1 MSRRR
6 FTEDTRVKIPAAIQF
21 MRLGYEYV
29 SLKDAEYEFNTNI
42 FYVPFKEALERINNK
57 TFSDKEIEK
66 IINDIHRI
74 SQNNDLGKEFYN
86 WLINPAEKHKLID
99 FNDYNNNT
107 FQIVTELT
115 YGEEKGSKFR
125 PDLTILINGMPLSF
139 LEVKPPNNRETI
151 QGEFNRMLNQR
162 LKKDTVSKYFNILQ
176 IVSFSNNMKYE
187 DVSDSV
193 PAEDIKSGSFYSTP
207 NGQKTF
213 FSFFREEEKIEV
225 PILVSERKMLKVL
238 SDNNYDART
247 VFDTPEFKTNIE
259 KDTPLNNFIT
269 SLYSIERV
277 MFLLQYGIMHL
288 DGETPQRH
296 IMRYPQF
303 FATKRI
309 KEKLE
314 QGDKSGIIWHTQGSG
329 KTALAAY
336 ANRVVKDYYAKQEIV
351 TRFFF
356 VVDRLDL
363 LRQSQDEFTSRGFS
377 VKTVHSRSEFASE
390 LERPRPLAVDKG
402 SVGEFCVVNIH
413 KFGNDLPEVKNDYG
427 TNIQRIFFVDEA
439 HRSYAM
445 SGEYFK
451 NLISVDKGA
460 VYIALTGT
468 PLLSTKERSNLKFG
482 DYIHKYFYDKSIAD
496 GYTLRIKKEQSDT
509 QARIEIKRNLDLENP
524 ELTEKELYQ
533 SNDYIASLGKFID
546 EDFNNFRYTND
557 DKSIGGMVVCSSNPQ
572 AVKINDWINANTKL
586 RSQVVISNPEEF
598 GNDVNN
604 SEIQKEFKYSNQPDI
619 LVVHQMLTTGYDVP
633 RLKKMYLLRNAKE
646 HTLLQTISR
655 VNRPYRNEQ
664 GKQYDYGYIVDF
676 VDINDEYE
684 RTIEAYI
691 KELEEEMR
699 VNGEDEGSL
708 DGLII
713 GPEDIYERYKTYLNK
728 LKQVIEQ
735 LDNAEIFSQE
745 IRAKDIQELYAI
757 RATIKNIR
765 KTYIEFKLSRAE
777 EYAKEID
784 DEHMR
789 ILYKEVDNRI
799 RTLNL
804 KSRPLDTIRLLDNEE
819 IVNIVYEFIKSNV
832 SIMNLAILVNDP
844 NTSDKDAALV
854 KRIIDSIKNIQEET
868 RKNKN
873 DEQLQL
879 IKLDEFLKQVFERLD
894 FATVEDLSQISYDLD
909 EVYQGVLEINEE
921 NDRLASIYEG
931 KYSYVKTYQGF
942 IEENP
947 ELDENKAEKMFVTLS
962 KEVDEL
968 LKANPLIRKRRQTF
982 ITGMKKNIS
991 RKLLSDGLYK
1001 DLELAKNLDMV
1012 LNQLYTNLLKFKEME
1027 DY

>member
-1 MSRRR
+1 MSRRK

-21 MRLGYEYV
+21 MRLGYDYL
-29 SLKDAEYEFNTNI
+29 SLKDAEYDTNTNI
-42 FYVPFKEALERINNK
+42 FYEPFKKSLEKINNK
-57 TFSDKEIEK
+57 TFSDEDIEMV
-66 IINDIHRI
+66 INDIHRI
-74 SQNNDLGKEFYN
+74 SKNNDLGKEFYN
-86 WLINPAEKHKLID
+86 WLTNPLDKVKLID
-99 FNDYNNNT
+99 FDDYSNNIY
-107 FQIVTELT
+107 QIVTELT
-115 YGEEKGSKFR
+115 YGDEKGFRFR
-125 PDLTILINGMPLSF
+125 PDITILINGMPLSF

-162 LKKDTVSKYFNILQ
+162 LKEDTVAKYFNLLQ
-176 IVSFSNNMKYE
+176 IVSFSNNMEYE

-193 PAEDIKSGSFYSTP
+193 PAEDIKFGSFYATP

-213 FSFFREEEKIEV
+213 FSFFREEEKLDIV
-225 PILVSERKMLKVL
+225 RKVSNQEMLYVL
-238 SDNNYDART
+238 DDNNYDADM
-247 VFDTPEFKTNIE
+247 VFATPEFRTNID
-259 KDTPLNNFIT
+259 KDSPLNSFTT

-277 MFLLQYGIMHL
+277 MFFLQYGIMYL

-303 FATKRI
+303 FASKRI

-336 ANRVVKDYYAKQEIV
+336 ANRVVKDYYAKQGIV
-351 TRFFF
+351 ARFFF

-363 LRQSQDEFTSRGFS
+363 LTQSSNEFTSRGFTVTS
-377 VKTVHSRSEFASE
+377 VNSKSEFATE
-390 LERPRPLAVDKG
+390 LDRPRALSMDKD
-402 SVGEFCVVNIH
+402 SIGEFCVINIH
-413 KFGNDLPEVKNDYG
+413 KFGSDFPEAKNDYG
-427 TNIQRIFFVDEA
+427 TKVQRIFFIDEA
-439 HRSYAM
+439 HRSYKM
-445 SGEYFK
+445 SGEFFK
-451 NLISVDKGA
+451 NLISVDNDA

-468 PLLSTKERSNLKFG
+468 PLLSKKERSNLKFG

-496 GYTLRIKKEQSDT
+496 GYTLRIKKEQIDT

-524 ELTEKELYQ
+524 ELTAKELYE
-533 SNDYIASLGKFID
+533 SDDYIASLGKFID
-546 EDFNNFRYTND
+546 SDFNDFRYINE

-572 AVKINDWINANTKL
+572 AVKVNDWINENTEL
-586 RSQVVISNPEEF
+586 SSQVVISNSDEF

-604 SEIQKEFKYSNQPDI
+604 REVQNEFKYSGQPDI

-655 VNRPYRNEQ
+655 VNRPYRNEH

-676 VDINDEYE
+676 VDISDEYE

-708 DGLII
+708 EGLIV
-713 GPEDIYERYKTYLNK
+713 GPEDIYERYKSYLEK
-728 LKQVIEQ
+728 LEKMVDE
-735 LDNAEIFSQE
+735 LDNVEKFSQE
-745 IRAKDIQELYAI
+745 IRTKKNQELHAI

-765 KTYIEFKLSRAE
+765 KAYVEFKISRAE
-777 EYAKEID
+777 EYANEID

-789 ILYKEVDNRI
+789 LLYKEVDNRI
-799 RTLNL
+799 RTINL
-804 KSRPLDTIRLLDNEE
+804 KSRPLDTIKLLNNKE
-819 IVNIVYEFIKSNV
+819 IVDIVYEFIKSNV
-832 SIMNLAILVNDP
+832 IIMNLALLIDDP
-844 NTSDKDAALV
+844 NTTDVDA
-854 KRIIDSIKNIQEET
+854 KKIKEIIGTVEKIQKEAK
-868 RKNKN
+868 KNKN

-879 IKLDEFLKQVFERLD
+879 IKLDEFLKQIFERLD
-894 FATVEDLSQISYDLD
+894 FATLQDLDSISYDLN
-909 EVYQGVLEINEE
+909 EVYEEMLEINEE
-921 NDRLASIYEG
+921 NDRLASIYDG
-931 KYSYVKTYQGF
+931 KFSYVKTYQNF

-947 ELDENKAEKMFVTLS
+947 NYNESRAEKMFVILN

-968 LKANPLIRKRRQTF
+968 LKANPLLRKRRSNF
-982 ITGMKKNIS
+982 IIGIKKNVTKI
-991 RKLLSDGLYK
+991 LLKEGLFRE
-1001 DLELAKNLDMV
+1001 LELTKNIDLV